1 MTDPTMTSWYDHH
14 MVILSV
20 LIAVGASYAAL
31 DLSAR
36 IAAAQ
41 GTLRLL
47 WLVGGATAMGQ
58 GIWSMHYIGM
68 LAFHLPV
75 MVRYNLPLVALSLI
89 AAIVSS
95 AIALY
100 VVSREQLR
108 KTEALAG
115 AVVMG
120 AGIGAM
126 HYVGM
131 AAMRLSAACHYNPWI
146 VSLSVIIAI
155 VVSLVA
161 LALTFHLR
169 HEAKNISWLK
179 VASAVVMGVAIAAM
193 HYTGMAAVT
202 YTAPADSLVKDDPRS
217 ISISSLGAAGI
228 GAVALIL
235 LTITI
240 LTSLVDRRFSAQ
252 ALELESSE
260 RRYRVLF
267 KSAPI
272 GVFRANM
279 DGHILEINETGSK
292 ILGYGPANQP
302 HGATQPLEAD
312 VLARSGLATPEYELR
327 LGEEIRGLKTSMP
340 CRPFEIEHVHKDGSH
355 SEALVALAVM
365 DAPKECVGFA
375 VDLTEHKRAEAEL
388 AESKAKLEAVLEA
401 ATQIAIIATDTK
413 GNITVFNTGAECM
426 LGYCAEE
433 IIGKNA
439 ATLHVASELET
450 CGEELGRQLGYLV
463 EGFDVLIEAASHG
476 AYEEREWTY
485 IRKDGTKLA
494 VSLGVTA
501 LQDWQGNMAGFLEV
515 AKDITERKRVEEELK
530 SALQMKSDFVSF
542 ATHQLRTPLA
552 GIKWLLELAVQDE
565 GIPEEPRSLVQD
577 AREAADRLIRLVN
590 DLLDASRLEGGKL
603 TLDPKYTNLGELT
616 RSVLNDVNH
625 QIETQGHK
633 LSIHGAEEIPLVQVD
648 PQLFRQVILNLIS
661 NAVKYTPP
669 GGTIT
674 IEMSQDN
681 GSVLWSIRDNGIGIP
696 KMAQA
701 RLFEKFFRA
710 DNVYKVE
717 TEGTG
722 LGLYLVRLVVERS
735 GGKVWCESDE
745 GQGTIFKFQ
754 LPLRV
759 RDET

>member
-1 MTDPTMTSWYDHH
+1 MTNPMMTSWYDHH
-14 MVILSV
+14 MVVLSV
-20 LIAVGASYAAL
+20 LIAIAASYAAL
-31 DLSAR
+31 DLAAR
-36 IAAAQ
+36 LSAAQ
-41 GTLRLL
+41 GRLRLL

-75 MVRYNLPLVALSLI
+75 PVRYNWPLVAVSLA

-100 VVSREQLR
+100 VVTREHLR
-108 KTEALAG
+108 KMEALSG

-120 AGIGAM
+120 SGIAAM
-126 HYVGM
+126 HYIGM
-131 AAMRLSAACHYNPWI
+131 AAMRLSAACHYNLWI
-146 VSLSVIIAI
+146 VSFSVIIAI

-161 LALTFHLR
+161 LALTFHFR
-169 HEAKNISWLK
+169 HEARNISWLK
-179 VASAVVMGVAIAAM
+179 FASAVVMGIAVAAM

-202 YTAPADSLVKDDPRS
+202 YTASADLLVQDDSRS
-217 ISISSLGAAGI
+217 ISISSLGATGI
-228 GAVALIL
+228 STVALML
-235 LTITI
+235 LAITI
-240 LTSLVDRRFSAQ
+240 FTSLVDRRLSAH

-272 GVFRANM
+272 GVFRANL
-279 DGHILEINETGSK
+279 DGHIVEINEAGAK
-292 ILGYGPANQP
+292 ILDCAPANQ
-302 HGATQPLEAD
+302 
-312 VLARSGLATPEYELR
+312 REYELR
-327 LGEEIRGLKTSMP
+327 LGEEIRGLKTAVP
-340 CRPFEIEHVHKDGSH
+340 GRPFEIEQVQKDGSN
-355 SEALVALAVM
+355 SETLIALAPM
-365 DAPKECVGFA
+365 DASSECVGFA
-375 VDLTEHKRAEAEL
+375 VDLTSHKRAEAAL

-401 ATQIAIIATDTK
+401 ATQIAIIATDAQ
-413 GNITVFNTGAECM
+413 GNITVFNSGAQRM

-433 IIGKNA
+433 MIGKNA
-439 ATLHVASELET
+439 TILHVASELEIR
-450 CGEELGRQLGYLV
+450 GQELEQKFGYLV
-463 EGFDVLIEAASHG
+463 EGFEVLSEVAAHG

-485 IRKDGTKLA
+485 LRKYGAGLA

-501 LQDWQGNMAGFLEV
+501 LQDWQGKIVGYLEV
-515 AKDITERKRVEEELK
+515 AKDITEQKRVEEELK

-577 AREAADRLIRLVN
+577 AREAANRLIRLVN

-603 TLDPKYTNLGELT
+603 TLDPKDTNLGLLT
-616 RSVLNDVNH
+616 RSVLDDVNH
-625 QIETQGHK
+625 QIQTQGHK
-633 LSIHGAEEIPLVQVD
+633 VSIHGAEEIPHVQVD
-648 PQLFRQVILNLIS
+648 PQLFRQVILNLVS
-661 NAVKYTPP
+661 NAVKYTPA
-669 GGTIT
+669 GGTIA
-674 IEMSQDN
+674 IEMSQNN
-681 GSVLWSIRDNGIGIP
+681 GSVQWSIRDNGIGIP

-710 DNVYKVE
+710 DNVYKIE

-735 GGKVWCESDE
+735 GGRVWCESEED
-745 GQGTIFKFQ
+745 QGTTFKFQ
-754 LPLRV
+754 LPARAAE
-759 RDET
+759 R